1 MSANQEIEN
10 ENEKIMRIEESG
22 RIKGLQSYSDFL
34 NEERKL
40 QRYLES
46 YNKNHE
52 VPHKRLLTR
61 PNLTSEEKEIDKQLK
76 NKEEQS
82 SVNKPSNR
90 TPTPEKCRL
99 ENYQKRP
106 LSYKEIKN
114 KITNITFLPDGK
126 KKIAPEYL
134 QKMLEMSTKRRFGA
148 EAKYPNE
155 KYCDVVKN
163 KPSYIAW
170 LLQNTDCIVPEQLR
184 DYCFI
189 SVHERHFK

>member
-1 MSANQEIEN
+1 MTT
-10 ENEKIMRIEESG
+10 
-22 RIKGLQSYSDFL
+22 
-34 NEERKL
+34 
-40 QRYLES
+40 
-46 YNKNHE
+46 
-52 VPHKRLLTR
+52 PCKRLLPR
-61 PNLTSEEKEIDKQLK
+61 PNNSTNNISPNNSTEDSTTNI
-76 NKEEQS
+76 S
-82 SVNKPSNR
+82 PSVSPIIRER

-99 ENYQKRP
+99 EYYQKRP
-106 LSYKEIKN
+106 LSYEEIKN

-126 KKIAPEYL
+126 KRIDPEYL
-134 QKMLEMSTKRRFGA
+134 KKMLEMSTKRRFGPT
-148 EAKYPNE
+148 AKYPNE

>member
-10 ENEKIMRIEESG
+10 TN
-22 RIKGLQSYSDFL
+22 
-34 NEERKL
+34 
-40 QRYLES
+40 
-46 YNKNHE
+46 E
-52 VPHKRLLTR
+52 VPRRRLLPR
-61 PNLTSEEKEIDKQLK
+61 PNQVEKPIEIPPVIR
-76 NKEEQS
+76 E
-82 SVNKPSNR
+82 R

-99 ENYQKRP
+99 EHYQKRP

-126 KKIAPEYL
+126 KIIDPKYL
-134 QKMLEMSTKRRFGA
+134 QEMLEMSTKRRFGK

-170 LLQNTDCIVPEQLR
+170 LLQNRDCIVPEQLR